1 MLLAIRGV
9 SKSYPGVQALDD
21 VSFTVAPGVV
31 HALLGA
37 NGAGKSTLIKIL
49 SGSVSRDSGE
59 ILFDG
64 MPVPL
69 ASPHQAAEIGIAC
82 LYQEPA
88 LVPGLTVEQNIF
100 LGSEKANSLGVI
112 DTRAQRADAEALIG
126 RVAPRIGAS
135 EPVARLRTSERQLV
149 ALAKALRG
157 NAKLVIMDEP
167 SASMTDAEITSLF
180 ETISRLKANGTSIIY
195 ITHRLE
201 EVFRVA
207 DFVTVLRDG
216 RQILSAP
223 IGSVSREQL
232 VETIAGGAVD
242 AVERTTRREPGAVLL
257 EVRNLSRAGFF
268 DSVSFEVRAGEIVGL
283 AGLVGA
289 GRSEIARAILC
300 ADSFDGGTVTYPR
313 AIRRV
318 RDPAAAVR
326 AGLAMIPEDRK
337 NQAVIPA
344 MSVTENLVLSSL
356 RYLVG
361 PLAVLR
367 KSRVGD
373 VVARNVERF
382 DIRPRG
388 AESRPLSTLS
398 GGNQQKV
405 VLARAIE
412 SGADVLILD
421 EPTAGVDVGAK
432 SEIHRH
438 VQEMA
443 MAGKGIVLISSE
455 TEEMLALADRILVIR
470 EGRLIR
476 EIEGHGAN
484 ALEVMRGLLGEDE
497 EKPMQ

>member
-1 MLLAIRGV
+1 VLLTVRNV
-9 SKSYPGVQALDD
+9 SKSYPGVQALDA
-21 VSFTVAPGVV
+21 VSFSVAPGVV

-59 ILFDG
+59 IVFDG
-64 MPVPL
+64 TSVAL
-69 ASPHQAAEIGIAC
+69 SNPHEAAAVGIAC

-100 LGSEKANSLGVI
+100 LGREKANGLGII
-112 DTRAQRADAEALIG
+112 DTGAQRAGTEELLR
-126 RVAPRIGAS
+126 RVAPRLRAG

-167 SASMTDAEITSLF
+167 SASMTEAEITSLF
-180 ETISRLKANGTSIIY
+180 ETISQLKASGTSIIY

-216 RQILSAP
+216 RRILSAP
-223 IGSVSREQL
+223 IDSVSREQL
-232 VETIAGGAVD
+232 VETIAGGALES
-242 AVERTTRREPGAVLL
+242 VERDTRRDPGDVLL
-257 EVRNLSRAGFF
+257 EARNLRRAGFF
-268 DSVSFEVRAGEIVGL
+268 EDISFQIRAGEIVGL
-283 AGLVGA
+283 SGLVGA
-289 GRSEIARAILC
+289 GRSEIARALLC
-300 ADSFDGGTVTYPR
+300 ADPLDSGTVTYPKASR
-313 AIRRV
+313 KV
-318 RDPAAAVR
+318 RDPAAAVL
-326 AGLAMIPEDRK
+326 AGVAMIPEDRK

-344 MSVTENLVLSSL
+344 MSVTENLILSSL
-356 RYLVG
+356 RFLVG
-361 PLAVLR
+361 PFAALR
-367 KSRVGD
+367 KSRVEET
-373 VVARNVERF
+373 VVRNVERF

-388 AESRPLSTLS
+388 AEGRPLGTLS

-405 VLARAIE
+405 ILARAIE

-432 SEIHRH
+432 TEIHRH
-438 VQEMA
+438 VHDMA
-443 MAGKGIVLISSE
+443 AAGKGILLISSE

-484 ALEVMRGLLGEDE
+484 ALEIMRGLLGETE
-497 EKPMQ
+497 EKALP